1 MNPFS
6 TWKDASWIT
15 SIRELYLSGAV
26 NTFLLHGNTVD
37 RFIGPDGGI
46 SNLRTLLDQTVFE
59 KFDVILGFNFVQ
71 GVHIRRGKERFSAST
86 KFAEAVG
93 KTDPQIGINALNVLA
108 KFIISLSGRS
118 NDKSASIALLIEDV
132 HTIAPASNSTG
143 PDYDLATL
151 IATLKSWS
159 SEDFFRGQEF
169 CAILVTENLTQV
181 HPSLTSTPRLQEIR
195 VEMPDETLLAAVTR
209 IYQTNERTQAVFGD
223 ENADKLGEALKGVT
237 LHTWEGAIL
246 QMAQRKE
253 MMSLAKIGGLKRQLI
268 EKDAQD
274 LLEFIPPTRSFKDLE
289 GMDEVKQS
297 IGLDLKLWN
306 DGDIDAVPKGMVI
319 CGPVGTGK
327 TFVVECMAGEAGV
340 PVVKLKNFRNMWYGS
355 TESNLERVFR
365 LLRALGRVIVFI
377 DEADQ
382 TLGKR
387 DSNANDGGLSGR
399 IYSMMAQEM
408 GSADTRGKIMWML
421 ASSRPD
427 LIEIDLKRPGRVDVK
442 IPLLPTA
449 NPTQSLKLMA
459 ALAKRR
465 KVVFDPANWEEK
477 PSSENQTNQ
486 WGPKG
491 ADVAVEIPIWLTPG
505 AAEAIATH
513 AYKILAK
520 NKREGAAITADQAL
534 IEVLKTYQAPISR
547 EAMRAQIDLAL
558 KECTNKSLI
567 PADWR

>member
-15 SIRELYLSGAV
+15 NIRELYLSGAI
-26 NTFLLHGNTVD
+26 NTFLLHGNTSD
-37 RFIGPDGGI
+37 RFIGPDGKV
-46 SNLRTLLDQTVFE
+46 SNLRTLLDKTVFE
-59 KFDVILGFNFVQ
+59 KFDIILGFNFVQ
-71 GVHIRRGKERFSAST
+71 GIHVRRGNERFSASN
-86 KFAEAVG
+86 KLAETMG

-108 KFIISLSGRS
+108 KFVIGLAERS
-118 NDKSASIALLIEDV
+118 EGKASSIALLIEDV
-132 HTIAPASNSTG
+132 HTIAPASNASG

-181 HPSLTSTPRLQEIR
+181 HPALTSTPRLQEIR
-195 VEMPDETLLAAVTR
+195 VEMPDETLLSAVTR
-209 IYQTNERTQAVFGD
+209 IYQTKDRTKAVFAE
-223 ENADKLGEALKGVT
+223 ENADKLGDALKGVT
-237 LHTWEGAIL
+237 LHTWESAIL

-253 MMSLAKIGGLKRQLI
+253 VVTSAKIGGLKRLLI

-274 LLEFIPPTRSFKDLE
+274 LLEFIPPNRSFKDLE

-319 CGPVGTGK
+319 CGPVGPGK
-327 TFVVECMAGEAGV
+327 TFVVECLAGEAGV

-355 TESNLERVFR
+355 TESNLERIFR

-408 GSADTRGKIMWML
+408 GSADTRGKIMWVL

-449 NPTQSLKLMA
+449 NAAQSLKLIA
-459 ALAKRR
+459 ALARRR
-465 KVVFDPANWEEK
+465 KIALDPAAWEQK
-477 PSSENQTNQ
+477 PNHPKAANLF
-486 WGPKG
+486 GPKG
-491 ADVAVEIPIWLTPG
+491 VDDAVEIPVWLTPG

-513 AYKILAK
+513 IYKILAK
-520 NKREGAAITADQAL
+520 SKRDGTDLTPDQAL
-534 IEVLKTYQAPISR
+534 IEVLKTYQAPINR

-558 KECTNKSLI
+558 NECTNKSLI